1 MIKKKIIIIISLIF
15 FLNNCGFTPIYLNN
29 TDVNFSIEQ
38 IDYLGDRELN
48 NFLKINLNNYK
59 NTESDNKIFIEVN
72 SNFEKNILSK
82 DGAGKVTNYQLL
94 ANVIFLIKPIN
105 KEIIITEK
113 IIMDIKDDKFEEDRY
128 ERQMKQNFASSIS
141 NKLRSELTIMNDL

>member
-1 MIKKKIIIIISLIF
+1 MIKKKIIFISLIF

-48 NFLKINLNNYK
+48 NFLKINLNKYK
-59 NTESDNKIFIEVN
+59 NIESDNKIFIEVN
-72 SNFEKNILSK
+72 SSYEKIILSK

-113 IIMDIKDDKFEEDRY
+113 IIIDSKTDKFEEDRY
-128 ERQMKQNFASSIS
+128 ERTIKQNFASSVS
-141 NKLRSELTIMNDL
+141 NKLRSELTIINDL

>member
-1 MIKKKIIIIISLIF
+1 MIKKKIIFISLIF

-48 NFLKINLNNYK
+48 NFLKINLNKYK
-59 NTESDNKIFIEVN
+59 NIESDNKIFIEVN
-72 SNFEKNILSK
+72 SSYEKIILSK

-113 IIMDIKDDKFEEDRY
+113 IIMDSKTDKFEEDRY
-128 ERQMKQNFASSIS
+128 ERTIKQNFASSVS
-141 NKLRSELTIMNDL
+141 NKLRSELTIINDL

>member
-1 MIKKKIIIIISLIF
+1 MIKKKIIFISLIF

-29 TDVNFSIEQ
+29 TEVNFSIEQ

-48 NFLKINLNNYK
+48 NFLKINLNKYK
-59 NTESDNKIFIEVN
+59 NIESDNKIFIEVN
-72 SNFEKNILSK
+72 SSYEKNILSK

-113 IIMDIKDDKFEEDRY
+113 IIMDSKTDKFEEDRY
-128 ERQMKQNFASSIS
+128 ERTMKQNFASSIS
-141 NKLRSELTIMNDL
+141 NKLRSELTIINDL

>member
-105 KEIIITEK
+105 KEIIITENT
-113 IIMDIKDDKFEEDRY
+113 IMVSKTDKFEEARY
-128 ERQMKQNFASSIS
+128 EREMKLNFASSIS
-141 NKLRSELTIMNDL
+141 DKLKSELIIINDL

>member
-1 MIKKKIIIIISLIF
+1 MIKKKIIFISLIF

-29 TDVNFSIEQ
+29 TEVNFSIEQ

-48 NFLKINLNNYK
+48 NFLKINLNKYK
-59 NTESDNKIFIEVN
+59 NIESDNKIFIEVN
-72 SNFEKNILSK
+72 SNYEKNILSK

-113 IIMDIKDDKFEEDRY
+113 IIMDSKTDKFEEDRY
-128 ERQMKQNFASSIS
+128 ERTMKQNFASSIS
-141 NKLRSELTIMNDL
+141 NKLRSELTIINDL

>member
-1 MIKKKIIIIISLIF
+1 MIKKKIIFISLIF

-48 NFLKINLNNYK
+48 NFLKINLNKYK
-59 NTESDNKIFIEVN
+59 NIESDNKIFIEVN
-72 SNFEKNILSK
+72 SSYEKNILSK

-113 IIMDIKDDKFEEDRY
+113 IIMDSKTDKFEEDRY
-128 ERQMKQNFASSIS
+128 ERTMKQNFASSIS
-141 NKLRSELTIMNDL
+141 NKLRSELAIINDL

>member
-1 MIKKKIIIIISLIF
+1 MIKKKIIFILLIF

-48 NFLKINLNNYK
+48 NFLKINLNKYK
-59 NTESDNKIFIEVN
+59 NIESDNKIFIEVN
-72 SNFEKNILSK
+72 SSYEKIILSK

-113 IIMDIKDDKFEEDRY
+113 IIMDSKTDKFEEDRY
-128 ERQMKQNFASSIS
+128 ERTVKQNFASSVS
-141 NKLRSELTIMNDL
+141 NKLRSELTIINDL

>member
-1 MIKKKIIIIISLIF
+1 M
-15 FLNNCGFTPIYLNN
+15 
-29 TDVNFSIEQ
+29 
-38 IDYLGDRELN
+38 
-48 NFLKINLNNYK
+48 NLNNYK

-94 ANVIFLIKPIN
+94 ANVIFSIKPIN

-113 IIMDIKDDKFEEDRY
+113 IIMDVKDDKFEQDRY
-128 ERQMKQNFASSIS
+128 EKQMKQNFASSIS

>member
-1 MIKKKIIIIISLIF
+1 MIKKKIIFISLIF

-29 TDVNFSIEQ
+29 TVVNFSIEQ

-48 NFLKINLNNYK
+48 NFLKMNLNNYK

-72 SNFEKNILSK
+72 SSYEKIILSK

-113 IIMDIKDDKFEEDRY
+113 IIMDSKTDKFEEDRY
-128 ERQMKQNFASSIS
+128 ERTMKQNFASSIS
-141 NKLRSELTIMNDL
+141 NKLRSELTIINDL

>member
-1 MIKKKIIIIISLIF
+1 MIKKKIIFISLIF

-48 NFLKINLNNYK
+48 NFLKINLNKYK
-59 NTESDNKIFIEVN
+59 NIESDNKIFIEVN
-72 SNFEKNILSK
+72 SSYEKIILSK

-113 IIMDIKDDKFEEDRY
+113 IIMDSKTDKFEEDRY
-128 ERQMKQNFASSIS
+128 ERTMKQNFASSVS
-141 NKLRSELTIMNDL
+141 NKLRSELTIIYDL

>member
-1 MIKKKIIIIISLIF
+1 MIKKKIIFISLIF

-48 NFLKINLNNYK
+48 NFLKINLNKYK
-59 NTESDNKIFIEVN
+59 NIESDNKIFIEVN
-72 SNFEKNILSK
+72 SSYEKIILSN

-113 IIMDIKDDKFEEDRY
+113 IIMDSKTDKFEEDRY
-128 ERQMKQNFASSIS
+128 ERTMKQNFASSVS
-141 NKLRSELTIMNDL
+141 NKLRSELTIINDL

>member
-1 MIKKKIIIIISLIF
+1 MIKKKIIIISLIF

-29 TDVNFSIEQ
+29 ADVNFSIER

-48 NFLKINLNNYK
+48 NFLKNNLNNYK
-59 NTESDNKIFIEVN
+59 NTGSENKIFIEVN

-94 ANVIFLIKPIN
+94 ANVIFSIKPIN

-141 NKLRSELTIMNDL
+141 NKLRSKLTIMNDL

>member
-1 MIKKKIIIIISLIF
+1 MIKKKIIFISLIF

-48 NFLKINLNNYK
+48 NFLKINLNKYK
-59 NTESDNKIFIEVN
+59 NIQSDNKIFIEVN
-72 SNFEKNILSK
+72 SSYEKIILSK

-113 IIMDIKDDKFEEDRY
+113 IIMDSKTDKFEEDRY
-128 ERQMKQNFASSIS
+128 ERTIKQNFASSVS
-141 NKLRSELTIMNDL
+141 NKLRSELTIINDL

>member
-1 MIKKKIIIIISLIF
+1 MIKKKIIFISLIF

-29 TDVNFSIEQ
+29 TNVNFSIEQ

-48 NFLKINLNNYK
+48 NFLKINLNKYK
-59 NTESDNKIFIEVN
+59 NIESDNKIFIEVN
-72 SNFEKNILSK
+72 SNYEKIILSK
-82 DGAGKVTNYQLL
+82 DGTGKVTNYQLL

-113 IIMDIKDDKFEEDRY
+113 IIMDSKTDKFEEDRY
-128 ERQMKQNFASSIS
+128 ERTVKQNFASSVS
-141 NKLRSELTIMNDL
+141 NKLRSELTIINDL